1 MKILYTNFH
10 TSPGIG
16 GHTAYI
22 TRLITGL
29 KQRHDIAVAVPPE
42 SALYR
47 LAGKVPGVTVHAQP
61 FPSKLPQLPAAIA
74 RLRKILAHGHFDV
87 VHVNGTADHR
97 LVMLA
102 LIGLRR
108 RPAIVFTKH
117 NDHATD
123 SFGSRLRARFG
134 TDHCIA
140 VCDFVARK
148 LAGGPYEGAGIT
160 TVLNGIDTRYFS
172 PLNPTDAKGSRDRML
187 GAAAGQRLVLG
198 SNAGTTEYKGWIDMV
213 RAVAMLAPAR
223 RERLHIAIAGP
234 RAPQALLEEVDR
246 LGMTQQISFVGDL
259 EDVRPFIGAIDIGF
273 VLSYRVETISFACR
287 EMMAMGKPVIV
298 TRHGGLPEN
307 IEPDQDGWIVPP
319 LNPAAI
325 AGLLE
330 DILDARYDVPAM
342 GLSARYKSEHSFGH
356 DKFVKDTELVYTRT
370 LLARATPVLA

>member
-1 MKILYTNFH
+1 MRILYTNFH

-29 KQRHDIAVAVPPE
+29 KHQHEIAVAVPPQ

-47 LAGKVPGVTVHAQP
+47 LGSNMPGITVHAQP
-61 FPSKLPQLPAAIA
+61 FPSKLQQLPAALA
-74 RLRKILAHGHFDV
+74 RLRKILSQGRFDV

-102 LIGLRR
+102 MIGLRR

-160 TVLNGIDTRYFS
+160 TVLNGVDTRYFS
-172 PLNPTDAKGSRDRML
+172 PPDQEDARRSRDRVL
-187 GAAAGQRLVLG
+187 GEAASRRLVLG

-213 RAVAMLAPAR
+213 RAVAMLDPAL
-223 RERLHIAIAGP
+223 RERVHIAIAGP
-234 RAPQALLEEVDR
+234 RASQTLLDEVDR
-246 LGMTQQISFVGDL
+246 LGMARQVSFVGDL

-307 IEPDQDGWIVPP
+307 IEPDHDGWIVPP

-325 AGLLE
+325 AGLLQ
-330 DILDARYDVPAM
+330 DILDKRYDVAAM
-342 GLSARYKSEHSFGH
+342 GQSARYKSEHSFGH
-356 DKFVKDTELVYTRT
+356 DKFIRDTELVYTKT